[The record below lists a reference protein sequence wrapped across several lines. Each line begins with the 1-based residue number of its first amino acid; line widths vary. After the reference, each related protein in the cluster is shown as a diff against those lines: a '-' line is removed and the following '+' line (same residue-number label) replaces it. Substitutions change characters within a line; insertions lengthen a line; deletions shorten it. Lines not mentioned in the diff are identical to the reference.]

1 MPVSSSLQTGLDSET
16 KCTTTPLVSTGEP
29 AAVYVVPKPAMAPME
44 VDGSGSSAS
53 TVVVMGTEEI
63 VTQAATPSTSPSET
77 TQLIL
82 NPAVSPESTPQDT
95 PSSDSGIISNVD
107 SARVNAFF
115 VAVVLMFYLFSVFIP
130 LIGGNR
136 CGAQCC
142 RFTQSLGDPCMCTAT
157 VIVLVYLYKLQ
168 NFMDDGP
175 SRGTRRSRRATI
187 KTEKGIFFKS
197 CVFP

>member
-1 MPVSSSLQTGLDSET
+1 M
-16 KCTTTPLVSTGEP
+16 ST
-29 AAVYVVPKPAMAPME
+29 AYVVPKPAVAPME
-44 VDGSGSSAS
+44 VDGSGSFAS
-53 TVVVMGTEEI
+53 TVVVLDTEEV

-115 VAVVLMFYLFSVFIP
+115 CCCCCCSNFLLVFSVYSRYKGEQVWCTVLQFI
-130 LIGGNR
+130 
-136 CGAQCC
+136 
-142 RFTQSLGDPCMCTAT
+142 QSLGGPCMSTAT
-157 VIVLVYLYKLQ
+157 VIVLVYLYTLQ

-187 KTEKGIFFKS
+187 KTEKGIFFFKS
-197 CVFP
+197 CASL

>member
-16 KCTTTPLVSTGEP
+16 KCTTSPLVSTGDP
-29 AAVYVVPKPAMAPME
+29 AAVSTVYVLPKPAMAPME

-53 TVVVMGTEEI
+53 TVVVLATEEV
-63 VTQAATPSTSPSET
+63 VTQAATPET

-82 NPAVSPESTPQDT
+82 NPAASPESTPQDT

-115 VAVVLMFYLFSVFIP
+115 GCCSNFLFVVSVYSPYKGEQVWCTVLQFI
-130 LIGGNR
+130 
-136 CGAQCC
+136 
-142 RFTQSLGDPCMCTAT
+142 QSLGDPCMTTAT
-157 VIVLVYLYKLQ
+157 VIVLVYLHTLQ

-187 KTEKGIFFKS
+187 KTEKGIYIF
-197 CVFP
+197 